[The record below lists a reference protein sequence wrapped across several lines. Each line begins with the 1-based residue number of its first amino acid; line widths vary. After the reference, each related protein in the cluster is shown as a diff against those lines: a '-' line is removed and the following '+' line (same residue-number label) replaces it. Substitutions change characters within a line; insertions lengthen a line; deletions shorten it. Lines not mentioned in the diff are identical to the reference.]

1 MTMSDHEWEF
11 TKIWFFYY
19 NDTIIT
25 SFRQIK
31 TLEAEINISED
42 WKINKELRIS
52 FTFSLRAGP
61 EKVGQGGV

>member
-1 MTMSDHEWEF
+1 MTMCDHEREF

-42 WKINKELRIS
+42 WNNK
-52 FTFSLRAGP
+52 
-61 EKVGQGGV
+61 